1 MGDNQN
7 RIMVPSRKPTSCS
20 VCNNVGHTKP
30 RCPINKNKPPPPA
43 DHAQVAQLFEGPNL
57 SNSSSASV
65 LKTNN
70 AIDDDYSDYEND
82 SGDDEYLPD
91 DEAIRE
97 YQQENLDPFYL

>member
-43 DHAQVAQLFEGPNL
+43 DHAQVAQLMMII
-57 SNSSSASV
+57 
-65 LKTNN
+65 
-70 AIDDDYSDYEND
+70 AIMRMIVATMSI
-82 SGDDEYLPD
+82 YLMTKLFGS
-91 DEAIRE
+91 INRRI
-97 YQQENLDPFYL
+97 